1 MRGKCLAQEQNTIS
15 PARAQAW
22 TAQSGLDCTNH
33 EDISLATVLVLKYF
47 PLKILVCQTPPP
59 WKFPI
64 TLLKPPW
71 DLCGY
76 FLVKDHF

>member
-47 PLKILVCQTPPP
+47 PLQILACRPHSPLE
-59 WKFPI
+59 I
-64 TLLKPPW
+64 SNNPPW